1 MTQGLLFDDV
11 PQEAP
16 PPSVDDVLAKA
27 RAGGHTFTLTVG
39 NSLEVLPTLAAN
51 SVDAVVC
58 DPPYELGFMGKKWDA
73 SGIAFS
79 VPLWREVLRVL
90 KPGGML
96 LAFSGT
102 RTQHRMVC
110 AIEDAGFEVRDQMA
124 WTYGSGFPKSLDVS
138 KAIDAAA
145 GAVREVVGPKVYG
158 DGHVQN
164 NTQVRNMSG
173 RYNFTLRDGVDPNPT
188 LTAPA
193 TDAAREWAGWGTAL
207 KPAWEPICVARKPL
221 DGTVADNVTRWGTGG
236 INVDAG
242 RVGTDGGTRWVD
254 TGDKG
259 DTGQH
264 GGGIK
269 DGGVDDLGA
278 GRWPANIIHDGSAE
292 VAGLLG
298 DAARFFYCAKASR
311 GEREAGCE
319 ALPAMA
325 GHDAVDRDEG
335 SAGVD
340 NPRAGAGRTASTV
353 RNFHP
358 TVKPVDLMRYLVSLV
373 AKPGAL
379 VLDPFAGSGT
389 TGIGCVLAGVR
400 FHGIEMD
407 TAHACIAWHRL
418 TWWAANRRNP

>member
-27 RAGGHTFTLTVG
+27 RAGDHTFTLTVG

-79 VPLWREVLRVL
+79 VHLWHEVLRVL

-138 KAIDAAA
+138 KAIDKDAGVWRACTAAPHA
-145 GAVREVVGPKVYG
+145 DDEQRSFGQHYESTDKGE
-158 DGHVQN
+158 
-164 NTQVRNMSG
+164 
-173 RYNFTLRDGVDPNPT
+173 
-188 LTAPA
+188 PA

-207 KPAWEPICVARKPL
+207 KPAWESICVARKPL
-221 DGTVADNVTRWGTGG
+221 DGTVADNVQKWGTGG

-242 RVGTDGGTRWVD
+242 RVGTDEPRPALEH
-254 TGDKG
+254 TGRTGNVFGAGLEGSRSIG
-259 DTGQH
+259 DTM
-264 GGGIK
+264 
-269 DGGVDDLGA
+269 L

-298 DAARFFYCAKASR
+298 SAARFFYCAKASR

-325 GHDAVDRDEG
+325 GHEAVGREEG
-335 SAGVD
+335 SAGAA
-340 NPRAGAGRTASTV
+340 NPRAGASRTSTFV

-358 TVKPVDLMRYLVSLV
+358 TVKPVDLMRYMVSLV

-418 TWWAANRRNP
+418 TWWAANRRKS